1 MEPHHQAVRAHPREF
16 LIDDGVVREVRTRAA
31 IFRGSVGAEKSG
43 RAHFAPALAIA
54 HAVAIPLL
62 DFGHDLVIDELGD
75 LGPEHLMFLGENI
88 SAHAFLL
95 GLRENPC
102 TTEVAFQSLECR
114 MTLGKAPSLRAKC
127 NSEL

>member
-1 MEPHHQAVRAHPREF
+1 MEPHHQAVRADPTQF

-31 IFRGSVGAEKSG
+31 IFRGGVGAEKSR

-75 LGPEHLMFLGENI
+75 LGPEHLMLLGENI

-102 TTEVAFQSLECR
+102 TTEVAFQCTNGISRIGRRWNVES
-114 MTLGKAPSLRAKC
+114 K
-127 NSEL
+127 